1 MAVVIQVYNDMTDH
15 VAWFLIRRRW
25 GRLALR
31 ERLWLIA
38 WARYLWGEEEHLVNE
53 LIRLRAWAALE
64 RLATDG
70 DA

>member
-1 MAVVIQVYNDMTDH
+1 MAVVRTVYRDVGDQ

-25 GRLALR
+25 GRLVLR
-31 ERLWLIA
+31 ERLWLAA
-38 WARYLWGEEEHLVNE
+38 WGRYLWGEEEHLVNE